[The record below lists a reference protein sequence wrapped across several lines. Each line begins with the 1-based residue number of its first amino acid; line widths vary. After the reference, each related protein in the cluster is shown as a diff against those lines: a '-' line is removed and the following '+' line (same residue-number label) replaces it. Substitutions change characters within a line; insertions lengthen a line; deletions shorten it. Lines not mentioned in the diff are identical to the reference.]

1 MTGGFPK
8 FEKRG
13 NKDMFILRAPRFN
26 LSIAFDPVTTLG
38 DELSDD
44 DDDDDDDKDLASSI
58 QLNFFMFVTMVTAL
72 FTFM

>member
-13 NKDMFILRAPRFN
+13 NKDMFILRASRFN
-26 LSIAFDPVTTLG
+26 LSIAFDPDTTLG
-38 DELSDD
+38 DELSD